1 MRNLI
6 AALLASTALLSQA
19 AWAEEA
25 DAEAAAADTAD
36 EGEIVVFGQGE
47 TKQVQEVGAR
57 DIAVLLPGTVAS
69 ESVALPPLSGGG
81 SASDTLAVRLSSSQ
95 RLGRKASGCS

>member
-6 AALLASTALLSQA
+6 VALLASTALLSQA

-25 DAEAAAADTAD
+25 AADAEAAAPAEAAD

-57 DIAVLLPGTVAS
+57 DIAVLLPGTSAIRARSACGSAALVGTPSNVTAPPA
-69 ESVALPPLSGGG
+69 SVA
-81 SASDTLAVRLSSSQ
+81 
-95 RLGRKASGCS
+95 